1 MATYTCKGVIRD
13 VKVCGELISVA
24 CEDGW
29 MYLFDGEKLQWAKKV
44 TATYYRGPFTDTN
57 VISTYVTDK
66 YVAFGTDF
74 ADGKVYLLNLDGEIL
89 WYRQFITIVGC
100 WQRPEDVSAVAIG
113 KDVVAGTE
121 WINSYIRRMD
131 LKGKLIEDREI
142 KGDIKSIAVKN
153 GITAVGTTKRLYV
166 NDIEFKLPTNKVIVD
181 DRVYAAGKSNVF
193 AVEKDVIWSFK
204 APRPVFDV
212 SKDYVVVGSNKTT
225 VLSKNGEIICEM
237 DVPRPD
243 IVKII
248 DDDVYLGYNNE
259 IKVYK
264 LCEYE
269 RSRKVQ
275 GTPVYIGE
283 VTVSVG
289 KDKKT
294 IEIIP

>member
-13 VKVCGELISVA
+13 IKVCDDLISIA

-29 MYLFDGEKLQWAKKV
+29 MYLFEGKKLQWAKKV

-74 ADGKVYLLNLDGEIL
+74 ADGKVYLLNTDGEVL

-100 WQRPEDVSAVAIG
+100 WQRPEDVSAIAIG
-113 KDVVAGTE
+113 KDVVAGTG
-121 WINSYIRRMD
+121 WINSYIRRLD
-131 LKGKLIEDREI
+131 LKGKLIADKEI
-142 KGDIKSIAVKN
+142 KGDIKSIFVKDS
-153 GITAVGTTKRLYV
+153 TVAVGTTKRLYV
-166 NDIEFKLPTNKVIVD
+166 NDREIKLPVNKVVVD

-193 AVEKDVIWSFK
+193 AIENDIVWSFK
-204 APRPVFDV
+204 ALKPVFDV
-212 SKDYVVVGSNKTT
+212 SKDYLVVGSNKTT
-225 VLSKNGEIICEM
+225 VLSKNGEVVCEI
-237 DVPRPD
+237 DVPKPE

-248 DDDVYLGYNNE
+248 DDEVFLGYNNE
-259 IKVYK
+259 IKVYR

-269 RSRKVQ
+269 RSKKVQ
-275 GTPVYIGE
+275 GIPVHIGE
-283 VTVSVG
+283 ITVSVG

-294 IEIIP
+294 IEIT